1 MGDNH
6 GGAAAAVPAFP
17 VAPYVLLISY
27 LALVLV
33 PFADLLDVLACL
45 HVVKLTSAYLLLT
58 SVIKL
63 TRKLP
68 NILTIKRPYFIRQ
81 FSPADFAVALKPSP
95 FTASHFKRWQN
106 KTLLWLTTMGVQG
119 FAAGTPIGPLT
130 P

>member
-6 GGAAAAVPAFP
+6 GGAIVVVPAFP

-58 SVIKL
+58 SVIKF
-63 TRKLP
+63 TQKLL
-68 NILTIKRPYFIRQ
+68 NILTRVIKTK
-81 FSPADFAVALKPSP
+81 VK
-95 FTASHFKRWQN
+95 N
-106 KTLLWLTTMGVQG
+106 KQSLHPDT
-119 FAAGTPIGPLT
+119 
-130 P
+130 